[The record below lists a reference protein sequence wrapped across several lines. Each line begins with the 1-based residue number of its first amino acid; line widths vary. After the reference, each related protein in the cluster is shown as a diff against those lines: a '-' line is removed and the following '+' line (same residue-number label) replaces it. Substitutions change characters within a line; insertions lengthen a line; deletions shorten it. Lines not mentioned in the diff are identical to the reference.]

1 MQAGLLS
8 AHTIPRLKSLQDLR
22 GFLLLCKADDNAA
35 ERQKDRKDGVI
46 LIAE

>member
-1 MQAGLLS
+1 
-8 AHTIPRLKSLQDLR
+8 LR
-22 GFLLLCKADDNAA
+22 GFLLLCKADDGGGLAPAEEDNAA